1 MSRIKSCNVN
11 FGSSLIVGDVDI
23 IEQKKQEETAK
34 IEGLALPILN
44 KAQAQA
50 AEIIQQATIQAQK
63 IVEDANNEK
72 AKIEASMEEM
82 KQNAVENAAKE
93 GFEKGYSD
101 GTAQIQN
108 EMQERLDAVDYFAKT
123 EFEIKEK
130 ILNSTKADML
140 NLCLKICEKVCAI
153 SLNEAILEKIIDK
166 VLLLLETKSAIN
178 VIISPILA
186 SKLGEG
192 FEKKFLNVKIIQN
205 PKIADDAIIV
215 ESMGGNVDCSISSQ
229 IEKIAG
235 ELLNVE

>member
-1 MSRIKSCNVN
+1 M
-11 FGSSLIVGDVDI
+11 GDVDI

-50 AEIIQQATIQAQK
+50 AEIIQQAKAQAQK
-63 IVEDANNEK
+63 IIEDANIEK
-72 AKIEASMEEM
+72 AKIEASMEDM
-82 KQNAVENAAKE
+82 KQNAVENATKE
-93 GFEKGYSD
+93 GFEKGYND
-101 GTAQIQN
+101 GIAKIQN
-108 EMQERLDAVDYFAKT
+108 EMQERLDAVEYFAKV
-123 EFEIKEK
+123 EFEIKDK
-130 ILNSTKADML
+130 ILNSTKTDML
-140 NLCLKICEKVCAI
+140 NLCLKICEKVCAK
-153 SLNEAILEKIIDK
+153 SLDGEVLEKIIDK

-178 VIISPILA
+178 VIISPTLA
-186 SKLGEG
+186 LKLGEG
-192 FEKKFLNVKIIQN
+192 FDKKFLNVKIVQN